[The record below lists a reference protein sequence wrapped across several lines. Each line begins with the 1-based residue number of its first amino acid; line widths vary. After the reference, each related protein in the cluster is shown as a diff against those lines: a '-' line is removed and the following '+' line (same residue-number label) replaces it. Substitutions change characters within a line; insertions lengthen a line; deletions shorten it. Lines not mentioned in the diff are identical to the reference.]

1 MSEVAKKEKKGG
13 KKLLILLLAL
23 LLVGGG
29 TAGILAATAGY
40 GNKTEVEVSSYDELK
55 KAVEGTKSERT
66 VILAG
71 DIEMEGPISVP
82 AGKKVV
88 ITDNGTAR
96 TLVRQS
102 GMEDAFFRVEAG
114 ADLTVQGTADKM
126 LVLSGDPATEAGL
139 EGALIVSEGNV
150 TLDKVTAKDNLSES
164 LYGGVVRSTGGA
176 VVLKDSTFTGNTAEC
191 GAVVYLEGGTLSADN
206 CVFDSNTATFGHG
219 GAIYGYKNA
228 KVDLK
233 NCEFTKNSLPNK
245 SGSYGGA
252 VALQDACSGTV
263 ENCVFD
269 GNTITHEGNA
279 NGGAIYVGTGS
290 KLKVSGKNEFK
301 NNVIKNL
308 EYALGGAIYADGKST
323 VTIEAGS
330 VFENNTATHGGAL
343 YNRSSTFTVEG
354 AEFIGNK
361 STIGHGGAMYTYD
374 AGTTTFKN
382 CTFKNNSVVG
392 NGDTFGG
399 AVAIVSKSKCIMTD
413 CTFDSNFVE
422 HNGNAYGGAM
432 YIGLASTLNA
442 SGKNVFTNNYG
453 KSLDGNN
460 ALGGA
465 LYANTDCFVSFAEG
479 AEFVGNSGSHGGA
492 LYIAAARGL
501 VTGAVFEDN
510 HSYKS
515 HGGAMMTYKGD
526 IELSECVFKNNSVD
540 AEGDFYG
547 GALAVVQLSKARLVD
562 CEFTG
567 NSVDHSGKN
576 RGGAVYV
583 GMESTADVEGG
594 KFTGNR
600 TRGGDNNTGG
610 AIYVNID
617 CTVTVSGAA
626 FTNNS
631 SGFGGA
637 MHVVSGGKLSVSNST
652 FTGNSGNRHGGAVA
666 ATSKG
671 VLNLTGC
678 TFKNNTVKSDDVYF
692 GGAVTVNTES
702 TANIKNCTFVGN
714 KAESTADDCT
724 GGAMYIGKSSKVT
737 ISGSTFQEN
746 SSSSAEVPY
755 GGAIYANDGTVT
767 TISSSK
773 FVGNTS
779 GRGGAI
785 YANNGAIF
793 NIDGATFTGNS
804 GDNHGGAIMAYKSEV
819 NVKNSAFTENFVKSE
834 GDFYGG
840 AMAMLQ
846 SSKGVLENNTFD
858 GNYVTTTSQ
867 NGNAGA
873 LYIGYESDVD
883 IIGGTVKNSYSTSAK
898 NMFGGALYMN
908 QNSVVDITGTVF
920 EGNHGG
926 RGGAI
931 YANTGTTLNIDG
943 ATFTGNYTTAEHG
956 GAIMTYSAA
965 LSAKNTSFT
974 GNYVTAPK
982 AFYGGALAI
991 LQSSAA
997 ALENCVF
1004 DGNYVDNATGNSNG
1018 GAIYGG
1024 NTSNITITGINEFKN
1039 NAGKGTGNA
1048 YGGAIYINN
1057 STVVD
1062 VAEGTTFT
1070 NNSGSAGGA
1079 LSTFGGIFK
1088 INGATF
1094 TGNTATTGVGDVLY
1108 NGNSSGHVTTVSFTN
1123 SEIVSADNAASDIA
1137 LGAGH
1142 VLEVSGKNALGR
1154 VSYGSDATLIKLAA
1168 ALEEGS
1174 SMTLIP
1180 AKYEVG
1186 LQVVTADDAA
1196 LLAGIGAKS
1205 SVPAQGETLWGVDDA
1220 GKLADVTPEAWIG
1233 ETMYDKLSDAL
1244 AAAKEGDVVKA
1255 TGKNPVDADITVPAG
1270 VKLEVAEGKTLT
1282 LADGVKLTLGENAV
1296 LTGAVKGDV
1305 VAGNGA
1311 DLTGAAVTGTVTAAE
1326 NAVVNVGGGF
1336 TAAKVHLSA
1345 GAKLN
1350 VVSALTTETPI
1361 SLTSAVE
1368 TVGTVLVTG
1377 SDVAAAV
1384 EKLAAQFTDTNVLLG
1399 ADGIIVEDPTVATIT
1414 KDGVTVKYNSLE
1426 DAIAAAAADDVI
1438 VLNKNVVV
1446 NATVEV
1452 AKALT
1457 IDGAQKVISRGDA
1470 LTAAM
1475 FNVTAEGTLT
1485 LGNVIL
1491 DGNRD
1496 KVTATAAMIVNAG
1509 TLNVNA
1515 GTTMRNAYNSTQNAT
1530 ASGGAITSKGTA
1542 NIVGTQPAGAEA
1554 AYDVVFENCKS
1565 GRGGAIMVTG
1575 GTTKV
1580 QYVKFTG
1587 CEASAGGGGLA
1598 TGAASVTEITDCLFT
1613 GCKQVMD
1620 SITPAWGGGGAIY
1633 SGHASGK
1640 VTVTNTTMENC
1651 VAEHTGTSNAG
1662 GGAIHNYAARN
1673 ANKVTLQNC
1682 TIINCTAANMGG
1694 AIYNRSAGQIDVLAT
1709 TIDTCSAKHGGAV
1722 ANTGSN
1728 STVTLGEGTVV
1739 KSCSVNTS
1747 NGGGGAVWNESGAIT
1762 NVAGAELVNNT
1773 AVNGGAIYHK
1783 GGTVNTSANAKI
1795 TTCTATNQG
1804 GAIYVTGAALNMADT
1819 VVDGCRAAN
1828 ASAIY
1833 ATAANAKVT
1842 LNSGTVLQN
1851 GVASVEGK
1859 DSAGTII
1866 NEVGSTLVLNSG
1878 SSILNNTAV
1887 NGAAIYNKATAT
1899 INAGVTISGNKS
1911 TKLGVIYNGN
1921 GTVAAVLTI
1930 NGGTF
1935 ESNSTSSTTNT
1946 HGGAVLYNHSNATAT
1961 IVDGTFK
1968 NNSSAFSGG
1977 AIYNLG
1983 TLEIKGGLFEGNTAG
1998 KTSGQG
2004 GVINNGNNKYSAVL
2018 TISGGTFRN
2027 NVSGG
2032 KGGVLFTWSYPAG
2045 NFYSTATISGGV
2057 FEGNVAK
2064 DADGGGVIASN
2075 DGSNLYVTG
2084 GTFLNN
2090 KALAS
2095 EGGAINT
2102 YTTTTAEIT
2111 GGVFEGNMS
2120 KGKSGALY
2128 IGGGKKLTI
2137 GGTAEFKNNSGA
2149 VTFDASGNAT
2159 TAGNGADV
2167 AIGKSNATLTLTG
2180 TPKLNKIVKLN
2191 ATASLIVDEG
2201 GLIASTP
2208 IEVVS

>member
-23 LLVGGG
+23 LLAGGG
-29 TAGILAATAGY
+29 TAGILLGTAGY
-40 GNKTEVEVSSYDELK
+40 GNKTEVEVSSFDELK

-66 VILAG
+66 VYLAG
-71 DIEMEGPISVP
+71 DIEMEESITVP
-82 AGKKVV
+82 ADKKVI
-88 ITDNGTAR
+88 ITDNGTGR
-96 TLVRQS
+96 LLVRQS
-102 GMEDAFFRVEAG
+102 GMEDAFFHVEKG

-126 LVLSGDPATEAGL
+126 LVLSGDTATEAGL
-139 EGALIVSEGNV
+139 EGALIISEGNV
-150 TLDKVTAKDNLSES
+150 TLDKVTVKDNVSES

-176 VVLKDSTFTGNTAEC
+176 VVLKDSTFTGNIAEC
-191 GAVVYLEGGTLSADN
+191 GAVAYLEGGSLSADN
-206 CVFDSNTATFGHG
+206 CVFDSNTSTFGHG

-233 NCEFTKNSLPNK
+233 NCVFTKNSLPNK

-269 GNTITHEGNA
+269 GNKISHEGNA

-290 KLKVSGKNEFK
+290 KLKVTGKNEFK
-301 NNVIKNL
+301 NNIIQNL
-308 EYALGGAIYADGKST
+308 EYALGGAIYADGKSS
-323 VTIEAGS
+323 VTIEPGS

-392 NGDTFGG
+392 KGDTFGG

-413 CTFDSNFVE
+413 CTFDANFVE

-479 AEFVGNSGSHGGA
+479 AEFIGNSGSHGGA

-501 VTGAVFEDN
+501 VTGAVFEN
-510 HSYKS
+510 NYSYKS

-526 IELSECVFKNNSVD
+526 IVLSDCVFKNNAVKAD
-540 AEGDFYG
+540 GDFYG
-547 GALAVVQLSKARLVD
+547 GALAVVQLAKAQLVD

-567 NSVDHSGKN
+567 NSVDNGGKN

-583 GMESTADVEGG
+583 GMESTAEVEGG
-594 KFTGNR
+594 KFVGNY
-600 TRGGDNNTGG
+600 TRQGDNNTGG
-610 AIYVNID
+610 AIYVNVD
-617 CTVTVSGAA
+617 CEVTVSGAT
-626 FTNNS
+626 FTNNR

-678 TFKNNTVKSDDVYF
+678 TFKNNTVKSDDVFF

-702 TANIKNCTFVGN
+702 TANIKNCTFIGN
-714 KAESTADDCT
+714 KAESSADDCT

-737 ISGSTFQEN
+737 ISGSTFKNN
-746 SSSSAEVPY
+746 SASSANVPY

-767 TISSSK
+767 KISSTK
-773 FVGNTS
+773 FEGNTS

-793 NIDGATFTGNS
+793 HIDGATFTGNNTDVS
-804 GDNHGGAIMAYKSEV
+804 HGGAIMAYKSEV
-819 NVKNSAFTENFVKSE
+819 NVKNSTFTENFVNSA
-834 GDFYGG
+834 GAWYGG
-840 AMAMLQ
+840 AMAILTN
-846 SSKGVLENNTFD
+846 SKSVLENNTFD
-858 GNYVTTTSQ
+858 GNYVITTGQ
-867 NGNAGA
+867 DGNAGA

-883 IIGGTVKNSYSTSAK
+883 IIGGIIKNSYSASAK
-898 NMFGGALYMN
+898 NMYGGALYMN
-908 QNSVVDITGTVF
+908 QNAVVDITGTAF

-943 ATFTGNYTTAEHG
+943 ASFNGNYTTAEHG

-965 LSAKNTSFT
+965 LNVKNTNFT
-974 GNYVTAPK
+974 GNYVAAPK
-982 AFYGGALAI
+982 AFYGGALA
-991 LQSSAA
+991 LLTNTTA

-1004 DGNYVDNATGNSNG
+1004 DGNYVDNASGNSNG

-1024 NTSNITITGINEFKN
+1024 NTSTITITGTNEFKN

-1062 VAEGTTFT
+1062 LAEGTAFT
-1070 NNSGSAGGA
+1070 NNTGSAGGA

-1094 TGNTATTGVGDVLY
+1094 TSNTASTGVGDVLY
-1108 NGNSSGHVTTVSFTN
+1108 NGNSSGHTTKVAFAN
-1123 SEIVSADNAASDIA
+1123 SQIVSADNSASDIA

-1154 VSYGSDATLIKLAA
+1154 VKYGSDATLIKLIA
-1168 ALEEGS
+1168 ALEDGS

-1186 LQVVTADDAA
+1186 LQVITADDAA
-1196 LLAGIGAKS
+1196 LLTGIGAKS
-1205 SVPAQGETLWGVDDA
+1205 SVFSEGEIFWGVDDA

-1244 AAAKEGDVVKA
+1244 AAAKEGDTVKA

-1296 LTGAVKGDV
+1296 LAGSVKGDV
-1305 VAGNGA
+1305 IASNGA
-1311 DLTGAAVTGTVTAAE
+1311 DLTGAAVNGAVTAAE
-1326 NAVVNVGGGF
+1326 NATVNVGGGF
-1336 TAAKVHLSA
+1336 TAGKVHLSA

-1368 TVGTVLVTG
+1368 TAGTVLVTG
-1377 SDVAAAV
+1377 ADVAAAV
-1384 EKLAAQFTDTNVLLG
+1384 EKLAAQFADTNVLLG
-1399 ADGIIVEDPTVATIT
+1399 SDGIIMEDPTVATIT

-1426 DAIAAAAADDVI
+1426 DAIAAAEATDVI
-1438 VLNKNVVV
+1438 VLNKNVIV

-1452 AKALT
+1452 AKAVT

-1475 FNVTAEGTLT
+1475 FNITAEGTLT
-1485 LGNVIL
+1485 VGNVVVN
-1491 DGNRD
+1491 GNN
-1496 KVTATAAMIVNAG
+1496 VSATAAMIVNAG

-1515 GTTMRNAYNSTQNAT
+1515 GTTLCNAVNN
-1530 ASGGAITSKGTA
+1530 GT
-1542 NIVGTQPAGAEA
+1542 
-1554 AYDVVFENCKS
+1554 
-1565 GRGGAIMVTG
+1565 
-1575 GTTKV
+1575 
-1580 QYVKFTG
+1580 
-1587 CEASAGGGGLA
+1587 A
-1598 TGAASVTEITDCLFT
+1598 TGAAGGAILSSGTLNMTGTETAPVVIDNCAAIRGGALHRTGGIATMSYVNVTNCSGIQMGAIAST
-1613 GCKQVMD
+1613 GAGTLNVNNCSFVGC
-1620 SITPAWGGGGAIY
+1620 STTGTGTNYGGGAIY
-1633 SGHASGK
+1633 VGNANAKLYVNNSSFDK
-1640 VTVTNTTMENC
+1640 CTTN
-1651 VAEHTGTSNAG
+1651 ADAGTSNTNG
-1662 GGAIHNYAARN
+1662 GGAIHVYAGTTVEIDGSAFTNCAATATSTNKGNGGALLVRN
-1673 ANKVTLQNC
+1673 KGIITVTNSTFTNCSATKWGGMAMVNVGTLNLGTGTVVDGCTATHAAAIYSFGSTANKSTVNVTGATIKNC
-1682 TIINCTAANMGG
+1682 KVELFAADGAGAIVNEATSILKLNAGTIIENCQAVSGGALYNKGVATINEGVIIRNNKITDTTSGVRATKNGG
-1694 AIYNRSAGQIDVLAT
+1694 AIYNYG
-1709 TIDTCSAKHGGAV
+1709 
-1722 ANTGSN
+1722 
-1728 STVTLGEGTVV
+1728 
-1739 KSCSVNTS
+1739 
-1747 NGGGGAVWNESGAIT
+1747 
-1762 NVAGAELVNNT
+1762 
-1773 AVNGGAIYHK
+1773 
-1783 GGTVNTSANAKI
+1783 
-1795 TTCTATNQG
+1795 
-1804 GAIYVTGAALNMADT
+1804 
-1819 VVDGCRAAN
+1819 
-1828 ASAIY
+1828 ASA
-1833 ATAANAKVT
+1833 
-1842 LNSGTVLQN
+1842 
-1851 GVASVEGK
+1851 
-1859 DSAGTII
+1859 D
-1866 NEVGSTLVLNSG
+1866 
-1878 SSILNNTAV
+1878 
-1887 NGAAIYNKATAT
+1887 
-1899 INAGVTISGNKS
+1899 
-1911 TKLGVIYNGN
+1911 
-1921 GTVAAVLTI
+1921 LTI

-1935 ESNSTSSTTNT
+1935 TGNASNNASTDY
-1946 HGGAVLYNHSNATAT
+1946 GGAVLNTRDGAKATINGGTFTDNTSASNAAVIYNRSTLV
-1961 IVDGTFK
+1961 INGGTFS
-1968 NNSSAFSGG
+1968 NNRA
-1977 AIYNLG
+1977 
-1983 TLEIKGGLFEGNTAG
+1983 TQT
-1998 KTSGQG
+1998 G
-2004 GVINNGNNKYSAVL
+2004 GVIFNLGGAVSITGGTFENNVAGADGGVMGSNKNSTIEITGGEFRGNKSVGNGAAICFYGTGSAADKIMKISGGMFENNYSKNASGAVYL
-2018 TISGGTFRN
+2018 TQARIAEISGGTFQ
-2027 NVSGG
+2027 
-2032 KGGVLFTWSYPAG
+2032 
-2045 NFYSTATISGGV
+2045 
-2057 FEGNVAK
+2057 
-2064 DADGGGVIASN
+2064 
-2075 DGSNLYVTG
+2075 
-2084 GTFLNN
+2084 
-2090 KALAS
+2090 
-2095 EGGAINT
+2095 
-2102 YTTTTAEIT
+2102 
-2111 GGVFEGNMS
+2111 
-2120 KGKSGALY
+2120 
-2128 IGGGKKLTI
+2128 
-2137 GGTAEFKNNSGA
+2137 NNSGNA
-2149 VTFDASGNAT
+2149 VFDASYNADIS
-2159 TAGNGADV
+2159 AGNGVDISLQPGTSLTVSGTPSISKILLMGSAV
-2167 AIGKSNATLTLTG
+2167 VGGPEVVNNSGLTL
-2180 TPKLNKIVKLN
+2180 NIVE
-2191 ATASLIVDEG
+2191 D
-2201 GLIASTP
+2201 
-2208 IEVVS
+2208 